1 MKPVRLWSRRL
12 HRWLGLAVAI
22 QLLAWM
28 ASGFYFTLYPI
39 EEIRGEHLIEP
50 APDLGAVEMT
60 GLMTPAATAAAL
72 REAFGE
78 VRVESLEL
86 VARGG
91 RAYYRAG
98 FSDAAG
104 RNGMRLVDAR
114 TGVLEPGV
122 SADTAARI
130 ATARFK
136 PQARVREVAR
146 ITDVAGGHEYRGGPF
161 PAYRVEFDHDSGAR
175 VYVAEQSGEVTAVRT
190 ANWRVFDFFWMLHIM
205 DYNERQDFSHPLITA
220 VAALGGII
228 ILTGFVLW
236 LVTTPLLRRGRRVRA
251 PEPRR

>member
-1 MKPVRLWSRRL
+1 MTTSRLWSRRL

-28 ASGFYFTLYPI
+28 VSGFFFTLYPI

-50 APDLGAVEMT
+50 APDLGNVEVTRMVA
-60 GLMTPAATAAAL
+60 PAAATAAL
-72 REAFGE
+72 QEAFGE
-78 VRVESLEL
+78 VTVTSLEL

-91 RAYYRAG
+91 RTYYRAG
-98 FSDAAG
+98 FADAAG
-104 RNGMRLVDAR
+104 RSGTRLVDAR
-114 TGVLEPGV
+114 TGALQPGV

-136 PQARVREVAR
+136 PDARVSDVTR
-146 ITDVAGGHEYRGGPF
+146 ITEVPAGHEYRGGPF
-161 PAYRVEFDHDSGAR
+161 PAYRIEFDHDSGAR
-175 VYVAEQSGEVTAVRT
+175 MYVAEQTGEVTAVRT

-205 DYNERQDFSHPLITA
+205 DYSERQDFSHPLITT

-236 LVTTPLLRRGRRVRA
+236 LLTTPLLRRGRRLRVPA
-251 PEPRR
+251 PGP